1 MAAKMLDPITINK
14 VELKNR
20 VVITPHGTFLSV
32 DSFSEAA
39 IAYQTAR
46 ARGGCG
52 LSIIECTSTHP
63 TSVNTLNN
71 FNDDVIPGFRKMI
84 DSISPYGMKMFQ
96 QLYHGGHNANQP
108 GKRPPLAPSAVHGTE
123 LKGVPIPLL
132 EEQIEEIV
140 ESFGDAAARCQEGGL
155 HGVEIHGAHGYLV
168 HQFLSPLV
176 NRRDDRWGG
185 SLENRM
191 RFLQEVLR
199 AVRRKVG
206 RDYVVGVRLSA
217 SEATGSVTE
226 AEIRQVIEAL
236 IAEDLIDYVSGSR
249 GDYYEMRYMVG
260 TMAEPTGYMLPS
272 ASQFLKDL
280 PPLVHPTN
288 DAASGS
294 ELRETFL
301 GLSNRIPRLTAGRF
315 RTLDEAQQVLN
326 EDIADMVGM
335 LRAHIADP
343 NLVSKTMAG
352 QAELVRPCIACN
364 QGCVGGLF
372 REQWLGCTVNA
383 AVGFEKYLAEEL
395 IEPAATPQRILIVGG
410 GPAGME
416 AARVAAL
423 QGHKVVLAEAQPALG
438 GTVNAAK
445 RAPVLHTIGDIVDW
459 QEREIYRL
467 GVEVRLGT
475 YMEADEIL
483 AEQADMVI
491 IATGSMP
498 RMDGVQTERPGE
510 PAIGAHLPHVL
521 SSTDLLL
528 EGRANLG
535 KHALVLDDTGHYEAI
550 AVADELFAK
559 GLSVT
564 YVTRFANMTPHM
576 QFNYR
581 AETAM
586 TRFYNHEAG
595 FTLLVNHHLAEI
607 RAGEA
612 VVHPTKAPRR
622 RVTIAADT
630 VVLVTPNEPL
640 RGLYDEL
647 RGRHPN
653 VHLIGDALSPRDVQY
668 AIADGHR
675 VVRPAVPVVG
685 DRRPA
690 VVTEMKSAA

>member
-1 MAAKMLDPITINK
+1 MAAKILDPITINK
-14 VELKNR
+14 LDVKNR

-52 LSIIECTSTHP
+52 LSIVECTSTHP
-63 TSVNTLNN
+63 SSVNTLNN
-71 FNDDVIPGFRKMI
+71 FDDRVIPGFKKMMA
-84 DSISPYGMKMFQ
+84 SIEPYGMRMFQ

-123 LKGVPIPLL
+123 LKGVPVPLL

-140 ESFGDAAARCQEGGL
+140 ASFGDAAARCQEGGL

-176 NRRDDRWGG
+176 NRRDDKWGG

-217 SEATGSVTE
+217 SNATGGITE
-226 AEIRQVIEAL
+226 LEQRQVVDAL
-236 IAEDLIDYVSGSR
+236 IAEDLIDYVSGSY

-272 ASQFLKDL
+272 ASQILKDV
-280 PPLVHPTN
+280 PL
-288 DAASGS
+288 
-294 ELRETFL
+294 
-301 GLSNRIPRLTAGRF
+301 PRLTAGRF

-326 EDIADMVGM
+326 DGIADMVGM

-343 NLVSKTMAG
+343 NLISKTIAG
-352 QAELVRPCIACN
+352 KVEEVRPCIACN

-372 REQWLGCTVNA
+372 REQWLGCTVNP
-383 AVGFEKYLAEEL
+383 AVGFETYLAEEL
-395 IEPAATPQRILIVGG
+395 IEPAGEPQKILIVGG

-416 AARVAAL
+416 AARIAAL
-423 QGHKVVLAEAQPALG
+423 QGHKVILAEAQPVLG
-438 GTVNAAK
+438 GAVNAAK

-459 QEREIYRL
+459 QERELFRL

-483 AEQADMVI
+483 AEGADKVI

-510 PAIGAHLPHVL
+510 PATGVHLPHVL
-521 SSTDLLL
+521 SSIDLILGGKTDL
-528 EGRANLG
+528 GR
-535 KHALVLDDTGHYEAI
+535 HALVLDDTGHYEAI
-550 AVADELFAK
+550 AVADALFAK

-564 YVTRFANMTPHM
+564 WVTRFPNLTPHM

-581 AETAM
+581 AETAL
-586 TRFYNHEAG
+586 TRFYNRDEG

-607 RAGEA
+607 RPGEA
-612 VVHPTKAPRR
+612 VVHPSKAPTR
-622 RVTIAADT
+622 RVTIPADT
-630 VVLVTPNEPL
+630 VVLVTPNESL
-640 RGLYDEL
+640 RGLYDEI
-647 RGRHPN
+647 RHRHPN
-653 VHLIGDALSPRDVQY
+653 VHLIGDALAPRDVQY

-675 VVRPAVPVVG
+675 AMRPAAPLVG
-685 DRRPA
+685 DRSPA
-690 VVTEMKSAA
+690 VKV